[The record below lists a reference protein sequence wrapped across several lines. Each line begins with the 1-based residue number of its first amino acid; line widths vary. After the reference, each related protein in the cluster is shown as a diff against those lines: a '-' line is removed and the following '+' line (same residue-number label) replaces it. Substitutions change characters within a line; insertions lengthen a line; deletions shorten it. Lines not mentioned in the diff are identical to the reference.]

1 MKCKCCGHEIEEWT
15 KIPELNIEVSNI
27 KEWKESYNELLKN
40 IPKGCRLMKVW
51 EIFKINELEIFDKIF
66 NEKSVRYY
74 CEQLPVDKK
83 EKWSRW
89 VYLNSNSNLNSYD
102 DSLAD
107 SDDDG
112 RVVFVRDLK

>member
-15 KIPELNIEVSNI
+15 KIPELNIEVSQI

-83 EKWSRW
+83 EKWGRW
-89 VYLNSNSNLNSYD
+89 VYLGGSSYLGSID
-102 DSLAD
+102 VDLAY
-107 SDDDG
+107 SVGDG